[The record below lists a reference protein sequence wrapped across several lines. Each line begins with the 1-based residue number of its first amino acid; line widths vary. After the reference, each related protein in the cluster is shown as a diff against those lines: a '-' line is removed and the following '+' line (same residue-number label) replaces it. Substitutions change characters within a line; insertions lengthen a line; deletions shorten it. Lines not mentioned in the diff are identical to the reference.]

1 MECGCQWAGLL
12 EANSESGLGE
22 EDDLLGE
29 VNGLGCAEA
38 LQVVGYGGSQS
49 FANKT
54 RTVKKKQEQ

>member
-1 MECGCQWAGLL
+1 ML

-38 LQVVGYGGSQS
+38 LRVVGYGGSQS
-49 FANKT
+49 LANKT